1 MAAFCHAWSYRRR
14 EADGTIRTLS
24 QCGCE
29 DLEDMVP
36 RQMDVRVDTLSSVV
50 TMGIDNETIV
60 GVYIAAANQHLP
72 EPIE

>member
-1 MAAFCHAWSYRRR
+1 
-14 EADGTIRTLS
+14 
-24 QCGCE
+24 
-29 DLEDMVP
+29 MVP